1 MSFYTTHTNPYF
13 NSVYPGMTGEQSLVD
28 DLVIEQIGMF
38 GADFLYMPRK
48 MLNLDKLLHES
59 SKNAFEF
66 ALPIPM
72 YVKSFSGYQ
81 NGMEMLTKFGVRASD
96 EVTLVMSRSTWK
108 TQYAPWMKSYYNAE
122 AGTYNCCPGQPRR

>member
-1 MSFYTTHTNPYF
+1 MATTNPFF
-13 NSVYPGMTGEQSLVD
+13 NSVYPGQTSEQGLLD
-28 DLVIEQIGMF
+28 DLVKEQIEMF

-66 ALPIPM
+66 AMPIPC
-72 YVKSFSGYQ
+72 YIKTFQGYQ

-96 EVTLVMSRSTWK
+96 EVTLVMSRSVWN
-108 TQYAPWMKSYYNAE
+108 TQYLSLIHI
-122 AGTYNCCPGQPRR
+122 